1 MPSPSALQPGD
12 IISFESIDPNAYGEI
27 ITHRIREA
35 TEYEGKAAFITY
47 GPTAGDNDAYPA
59 PASRVE
65 GKLAFVIPKAGYVF
79 DFFKS
84 PAGHVVLVLIPFSVL
99 IGLQIRNIIRLVR
112 GDREAQ
118 QRALVEEQKRVNEM
132 EAEIERLNRLLER

>member
-1 MPSPSALQPGD
+1 ML
-12 IISFESIDPNAYGEI
+12 F
-27 ITHRIREA
+27 
-35 TEYEGKAAFITY
+35 
-47 GPTAGDNDAYPA
+47 A
-59 PASRVE
+59 PSRVK
-65 GKLAFVIPKAGYVF
+65 GKLAFVIPKAEYVF

-118 QRALVEEQKRVNEM
+118 QRALAEEQKRVNEM
-132 EAEIERLNRLLER
+132 EVEIERLNRLLER

>member
-1 MPSPSALQPGD
+1 MK
-12 IISFESIDPNAYGEI
+12 E
-27 ITHRIREA
+27 
-35 TEYEGKAAFITY
+35 
-47 GPTAGDNDAYPA
+47 
-59 PASRVE
+59 
-65 GKLAFVIPKAGYVF
+65 KLAFVIPKAGYVF

-84 PAGHVVLVLIPFSVL
+84 PAGHVVLVLTPFSVL